1 MSKSKFIWR
10 DYGDFTLIQSE
21 DSERLLDLQETLL
34 KEYSDKVKQVI
45 YTPKELLVQ
54 SREAIEWKS
63 VKMRS
68 ERSKTP
74 SKYILPIYFGLQND
88 WKGIKEET
96 GLTKEAYLEELLEI
110 SFTLDL
116 LGFVPGFLYLSGLPQ
131 QLKCLRKS
139 NPSSRIAPN
148 SLAVGGEYLGFYSLA
163 TPSGWSVLGQCPLH
177 MLDFKRMPPIELKV
191 HDVVQIKAISK
202 EDFDQLTER
211 KLTLKTYNE
220 GA

>member
-1 MSKSKFIWR
+1 MSEGEFIWR
-10 DYGDFTLIQSE
+10 DYGDFTLIRSE

-45 YTPKELLVQ
+45 YTPKELLVHC
-54 SREAIEWKS
+54 REAIEWRS
-63 VKMRS
+63 VKMGS
-68 ERSKTP
+68 ERFTTP
-74 SKYILPIYFGLQND
+74 SKYILPIYFGIQND

-96 GLTKEAYLEELLEI
+96 GLTKEAYLEQLLET

-116 LGFVPGFLYLSGLPQ
+116 LGFVPGFLYFKGLPD
-131 QLKCLRKS
+131 QLKCARKK
-139 NPSSRIAPN
+139 NPSLKIPSN

-163 TPSGWSVLGQCPLH
+163 TPSGWSVLGHCPLL
-177 MLDFKRMPPIELKV
+177 MLDFERMPPVELKV
-191 HDVVQIKAISK
+191 HDEVQIKAISK

-211 KLTLKTYNE
+211 KLTIKAYNE